1 MAGMLEG
8 KIALIT
14 GGGGGIGRATSLVM
28 AREGATLA
36 IADTDNALAEET
48 AAQVRAAGAK
58 AITVS
63 GDVTDEAQVEAMIAG
78 VVAQLGRIDV
88 AYNNAGISHA
98 YAGAVGLRTHEIS
111 REVADKVLNINVTGV
126 WLCMKHELIQML
138 KQGGGAICNTASI
151 AGLIGLSTSSIY
163 VASKH
168 GVIGLTKTAAIEYG
182 ADNIRVNCVCPGFI
196 ETRMTKDVM
205 SRRGNELMQM
215 VPFHRMGQPGE
226 IGECVTW
233 LCSDR
238 ASYVSGAAYVVDGG
252 YTAT

>member
-8 KIALIT
+8 KVAFIT

-36 IADTDNALAEET
+36 IADADVSMAEET
-48 AAQVRAAGAK
+48 AKQVRAAGAK
-58 AITVS
+58 AIVVS
-63 GDVTDEAQVEAMIAG
+63 GDVTEEEQVKAMVDS
-78 VVAQLGRIDV
+78 VVAQLGRLDV
-88 AYNNAGISHA
+88 AYNNAGIAHA

-111 REVADKVLNINVTGV
+111 REVADQVLNINVTGV
-126 WLCMKHELIQML
+126 WLCMKYELIQMM
-138 KQGGGAICNTASI
+138 KQGGGAICSTASI

-168 GVIGLTKTAAIEYG
+168 GVIGLTKTAAIEYA

-205 SRRGNELMQM
+205 SRRGNELMQA
-215 VPFHRMGQPGE
+215 VPMHRMGQPGE
-226 IGECVTW
+226 IGETVTW

-238 ASYVSGAAYVVDGG
+238 ASYVTGAAYVVDGG